1 MSDLTQIKII
11 LIYMRLLISI
21 SNRNIVSG
29 PGPARYQLPTGVG
42 VKGHDPR
49 KVRAP
54 AYSLAASLDR
64 NRGNKVPGPNHYKV
78 NIVYT
83 RKGKDGTPQYSLAAR
98 YKNIN
103 LLPRCREGFVN
114 RFLFE

>member
-1 MSDLTQIKII
+1 
-11 LIYMRLLISI
+11 MRLLISI
-21 SNRNIVSG
+21 CNRNFVLG

-49 KVRAP
+49 KVKAP

-103 LLPRCREGFVN
+103 LLPRCR
-114 RFLFE
+114 